1 LAKGIVGAAASRYD
15 TALAICLLRSL
26 RGGVATTTAAA
37 AAAAVAAAMLVQTAL
52 LRYRREG
59 GSRGSP
65 V

>member
-1 LAKGIVGAAASRYD
+1 LAKGIVGGAASRYD

-26 RGGVATTTAAA
+26 RGGVATT
-37 AAAAVAAAMLVQTAL
+37 AAAVAAAMLVQTAL